1 MLGIPDTAYISLAL
15 ETRCCKQVPARKFCN
30 LIGWHGYFKL
40 ELVAFHNS
48 TNLFERTTALYT
60 TICTAAS
67 YELSLHY
74 VLTESTIS
82 DL

>member
-1 MLGIPDTAYISLAL
+1 MRPDVASRWQEIL
-15 ETRCCKQVPARKFCN
+15 RN

-48 TNLFERTTALYT
+48 TDLIFTEHYAMFERTTALYT

-67 YELSLHY
+67 YEQSLHY
-74 VLTESTIS
+74 VLTEPTIS
-82 DL
+82 DVT